1 MQTKYG
7 AICVDNGD
15 LYGTWNMESANMW
28 HTIWKYGTWNMD
40 YGNMESSWG
49 KGRGAML
56 AIAKEGWIKSRGLL
70 KGQPGR
76 LKLILGKLGN
86 MNMGGVQVV
95 KQMVAG
101 PVK

>member
-1 MQTKYG
+1 MGCGTGGKDRVSWEIYLNYG
-7 AICVDNGD
+7 
-15 LYGTWNMESANMW
+15 L
-28 HTIWKYGTWNMD
+28 WKYGIQL
-40 YGNMESSWG
+40 G
-49 KGRGAML
+49 KGEKGNVLL

-70 KGQPGR
+70 KGQPDR